1 MIYLASDH
9 RGYEMKGKIAAWMA
23 ERGIEYEDIGPSKLD
38 PNDDYPI
45 YAKAVA
51 DKVVTNQN
59 SRGILICG
67 SGEGVAVAANKVNGI
82 RAGTCA
88 SPEQATAAVN
98 DEDLNVLALSSDF
111 LTGEQARSIA
121 NAFID
126 AKFSG
131 AERHK
136 RRIEEIE
143 TLEGAQNE

>member
-51 DKVVTNQN
+51 DKVVANPN
-59 SRGILICG
+59 SRGIVICG
-67 SGEGVAVAANKVNGI
+67 SGEGVAIAANKVNGI
-82 RAGTCA
+82 RAGTCS
-88 SPEQATAAVN
+88 SPEQAAAAVN
-98 DEDLNVLALSSDF
+98 DEDLNVLALSADY
-111 LTGEQARSIA
+111 LTGEQARSVA
-121 NAFID
+121 GAFIE